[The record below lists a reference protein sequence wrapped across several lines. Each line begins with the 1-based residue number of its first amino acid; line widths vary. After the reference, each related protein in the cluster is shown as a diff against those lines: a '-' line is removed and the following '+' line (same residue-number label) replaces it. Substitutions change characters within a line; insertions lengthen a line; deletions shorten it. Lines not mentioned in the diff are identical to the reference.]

1 MTTSSTGASR
11 SPEYTRPARQV
22 HQWLALIVGLAYL
35 VVGIWGFFI
44 TGFDG
49 FTEDDHSET
58 LLGFAI
64 NPLHNIIHLAIGV
77 LGVILWTTDRSARTF
92 GWILVVGYGAAF
104 VYGLWAVNDEDIN
117 FLNINAAD
125 NVLHAVSAVL
135 GLVIALWPA
144 RRTAT
149 TPRTEPAVRR
159 Q

>member
-1 MTTSSTGASR
+1 
-11 SPEYTRPARQV
+11 V

-49 FTEDDHSET
+49 FTEHDHSET

-64 NPLHNIIHLAIGV
+64 N
-77 LGVILWTTDRSARTF
+77 
-92 GWILVVGYGAAF
+92 GAAF

>member
-49 FTEDDHSET
+49 FTEHDHSET

-125 NVLHAVSAVL
+125 NVLHAVSAAL

-149 TPRTEPAVRR
+149 TPRTQPAVRR